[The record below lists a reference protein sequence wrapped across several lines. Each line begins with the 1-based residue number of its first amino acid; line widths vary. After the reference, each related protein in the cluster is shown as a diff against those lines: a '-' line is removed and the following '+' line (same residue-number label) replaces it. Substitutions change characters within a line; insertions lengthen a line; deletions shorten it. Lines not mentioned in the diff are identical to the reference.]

1 METDDVKQKILD
13 LYYGEHMRPVD
24 IAPIVKKSPQ
34 YVSKVVKKDSRYEN
48 EKEYRHIQSSE
59 KKKAYNRKYYK
70 TYTRNKKEKEERELY
85 NALIVRI
92 NKDNQILSTKTEI
105 SDIDFAKWNAS
116 AYHTN
121 SKGNLMI
128 DKKLNVGFDVPKLVN
143 TNIKLPTQKYKEKYY
158 FSV

>member
-1 METDDVKQKILD
+1 MEKDDAKQEILD

-34 YVSKVVKKDSRYEN
+34 YVSKVVKKDSRYES

-70 TYTRNKKEKEERELY
+70 TYVRNAKEKEDRELY
-85 NALIVRI
+85 YKLLATI

-105 SDIDFAKWNAS
+105 SDIDFAKWNRS
-116 AYHTN
+116 IYGY
-121 SKGNLMI
+121 SKKFSDLVL
-128 DKKLNVGFDVPKLVN
+128 KKGINVTKDVPRKIR
-143 TNIKLPTQKYKEKYY
+143 NIVPASSIRSSKYTR
-158 FSV
+158 